1 MTGIYVIT
9 NTMNGKKYVGQS
21 INISQRWR
29 AHRTRYQ
36 TEDGYLYKAMRK
48 YGLDAFTFEILVEC
62 DKTDLND
69 LEQYWIGIYQSNNPN
84 FGYNLTAGGD
94 APAEINFKISDEEVL
109 QIYDLLRGGTM
120 QAEIANKFGISQ
132 SEVSR
137 LNTGETRAQ
146 MGFVYPIFTEKRK
159 EYYCQDCGTTISY
172 KAVRCRK
179 CEASK
184 RACAAIESE
193 NRPTREELKNLIRTQ
208 SFVAIGKQYGVSDNA
223 VRKWCDY
230 HNLPRRSFDIKKM
243 SDLEWSQI

>member
-9 NTMNGKKYVGQS
+9 NKLNGKKYVGQS

-36 TEDGYLYKAMRK
+36 TGDGYLYKAMRK
-48 YGLDAFTFEILVEC
+48 YGLDAFTFEILTEC
-62 DKTDLND
+62 DKTDLNA
-69 LEQYWIGIYQSNNPN
+69 LEQHWIEFYQSNNPN

-94 APAEINFKISDEEVL
+94 APAEVNFKISDEEVL
-109 QIYDLLRGGTM
+109 QIYDLLKEGVM
-120 QAEIANKFGISQ
+120 QKEIAERFNISQ

-146 MGFVYPIFTEKRK
+146 LGFIYPIVPVTKK
-159 EYYCQDCGTTISY
+159 ETYCRDCGKPISIG
-172 KAVRCRK
+172 AIRCIQ
-179 CEASK
+179 CEASL
-184 RACAAIESE
+184 RASIAIEGE
-193 NRPTREELKNLIRTQ
+193 NRPTRSELKEMLRTQ
-208 SFVAIGKQYGVSDNA
+208 TFVSIGKMYGVSDNA

-230 HNLPRRSFDIKKM
+230 HNLPRRSADIKKM

>member
-9 NTMNGKKYVGQS
+9 NKINGKKYVGQS
-21 INISQRWR
+21 VNISRRWKE
-29 AHRTRYQ
+29 HRSRYQ
-36 TEDGYLYKAMRK
+36 IEDGYLYKAMRK
-48 YGLDAFTFEILVEC
+48 YGLDAFTFEILTEC
-62 DKTDLND
+62 NKTDLNV
-69 LEQYWIGIYQSNNPN
+69 LEQHWIKVYQSNNPN

-94 APAEINFKISDEEVL
+94 APVEANFKISDEEVL
-109 QIYDLLRGGTM
+109 QIYDLLRSGAM
-120 QAEIANKFGISQ
+120 QIEIANKFGISQ

-146 MGFVYPIFTEKRK
+146 RGFVYPIFTEKRK

-179 CEASK
+179 CEGSK

-230 HNLPRRSFDIKKM
+230 HNLPRRSSDIKKM